1 MGLFYSYKKAGSGI
15 DKNAPEKNRIVLFF
29 EILVRKFW
37 KIMEVNLL
45 YFIFFLPLFLGYYSF
60 ISVSNI
66 TAKLV
71 VTIACA
77 VVFAVCFGPATAGLF
92 KVIRNYSLERH
103 SFIISDFKKG
113 FTENFKQAFVLGLV
127 DIIVTVSVCA
137 AAYVYPQMAKTQ
149 DSNLIYVMLVLSI
162 SLGAAVMMISFYAYL
177 MIVSVDISFKNIIR
191 NSIVLAYMAIK
202 KTLLTFLFTVIIA
215 GAFAALTIYNLYT
228 VFAFPFVPAGI
239 IVLIICFNCY
249 PVIRK
254 YVIDPYYE
262 KTGQKNPEADDDD
275 SDDNIFEDMG
285 GKEKPVEQHDTPKRG
300 KTIS

>member
-113 FTENFKQAFVLGLV
+113 FTEKILGL
-127 DIIVTVSVCA
+127 SVFTDA
-137 AAYVYPQMAKTQ
+137 
-149 DSNLIYVMLVLSI
+149 I
-162 SLGAAVMMISFYAYL
+162 F
-177 MIVSVDISFKNIIR
+177 IVSLHHSRIR
-191 NSIVLAYMAIK
+191 
-202 KTLLTFLFTVIIA
+202 FRPRE
-215 GAFAALTIYNLYT
+215 
-228 VFAFPFVPAGI
+228 PFVSA
-239 IVLIICFNCY
+239 
-249 PVIRK
+249 
-254 YVIDPYYE
+254 YE
-262 KTGQKNPEADDDD
+262 
-275 SDDNIFEDMG
+275 
-285 GKEKPVEQHDTPKRG
+285 TPLTHHLRPGNSPCRPCPKFALR
-300 KTIS
+300 TLHRPL